1 MWPARS
7 RLPRSGRLCWFAPG
21 RRGQRT
27 ARFFKGLN
35 FFKIFNF
42 FFWNFC
48 VSNRLSRAT
57 TFSFVSPP
65 FASGSLKKC
74 KCRIYRLHMILK
86 ILSTIG
92 LCYVSLLVMIF
103 CLICHHLIS
112 KKAPLISSPAF
123 TKVSFFVKVYT
134 GFCYWNDNY
143 TKTIAQKHADNLQ

>member
-35 FFKIFNF
+35 FFYFS
-42 FFWNFC
+42 

-92 LCYVSLLVMIF
+92 LCYVSLLVMIS
-103 CLICHHLIS
+103 CLIYHHWIS

-123 TKVSFFVKVYT
+123 IKVSFFVKVYM
-134 GFCYWNDNY
+134 GFCY
-143 TKTIAQKHADNLQ
+143 